1 MRLKN
6 RDFRRSERRS
16 SLLRMAHDSEPAS
29 SWSASARA
37 HMRHGCSVAVAM
49 NAGHNRST
57 MAYPDTGEPALRPLF
72 RIARAAALLAITLTL
87 AVLGLLA
94 HPQPLFAHSVADG
107 RLELWSDRPFD
118 AEAGRRVLAD
128 IESRISRSPLDR
140 RDGAHRIFVVNEP
153 WRARLL
159 FLWSYGVGGVNY
171 YPLTRNVFIRRS
183 DIAAIQFHRL
193 PAWVREGLA
202 DYIALPDEHDLET
215 LQAKLAA
222 GDRALDP
229 KKSGLYARY
238 RLMVTLALEKQ
249 GWTLDRLLNAPPSRA
264 EAEQLLFRTFPPAGQ
279 NAPAEHLDM

>member
-1 MRLKN
+1 MTMR
-6 RDFRRSERRS
+6 RISE
-16 SLLRMAHDSEPAS
+16 D
-29 SWSASARA
+29 
-37 HMRHGCSVAVAM
+37 AM

-57 MAYPDTGEPALRPLF
+57 TAYPDTGEPALNPLF
-72 RIARAAALLAITLTL
+72 RITRAIALLAITLTL

-94 HPQPLFAHSVADG
+94 HPQPLFAHNVTNG
-107 RLELWSDRPFD
+107 RLELWSDHPFD

-128 IESRISRSPLDR
+128 IENRISRSPLDR

-159 FLWSYGVGGVNY
+159 FLWNYGVGGVNY
-171 YPLTRNVFIRRS
+171 YPFTRNVFIRRS
-183 DIAAIQFHRL
+183 DIAAGRVLRYSGEFVEAPRTLAYYGAHEIAHSLTGEAVGPVRYHRL

-202 DYIALPDEHDLET
+202 DYIALPDEHDLKS
-215 LQAKLAA
+215 LRAKLAA
-222 GDRALDP
+222 GDRALNP

-264 EAEQLLFRTFPPAGQ
+264 EAEQQLFDA
-279 NAPAEHLDM
+279 L